1 MRERIKK
8 LKEKR
13 KMRKV
18 MNQAAPYLG
27 YKTWSD
33 SLERDIFRNL
43 RF

>member
-1 MRERIKK
+1 MRQRIKK
-8 LKEKR
+8 LREKR